1 MTIGRAF
8 VAELEQE
15 AAVTRR
21 LLERVPV
28 EKGDWKPHEKSMT
41 LGRLAGHVADL
52 PGWAATMFTEDT
64 DFASPEGQHEPF
76 LPARVEE
83 LLARFD
89 ASVERFR
96 QAAEAANDEQMRE
109 RWQLRQGEKVFL
121 DLPRAAA
128 VRGVGINHMIHHRGQ
143 LSVYLRLLD
152 VPLPSIYGPTADEQV
167 FG

>member
-1 MTIGRAF
+1 MAMGRVFA
-8 VAELEQE
+8 AELEQE

-28 EKGDWKPHEKSMT
+28 EKAEWKPHEKSMT
-41 LGRLAGHVADL
+41 LGRLAGHVAEL
-52 PGWAATMFTEDT
+52 PGWGATMFSEDT
-64 DFASPEGQHEPF
+64 DFSTGSHKPF
-76 LPARVEE
+76 VPSTVEE

-89 ASVERFR
+89 QSVARFR
-96 QAAEAANDEQMRE
+96 QAAEATGDEQMKE
-109 RWQLRQGEKVFL
+109 RWQLRQGDQVFI

-128 VRGVGINHMIHHRGQ
+128 VRGVALNHMIHHRGQ